1 MVKAFNFTKTPNVIF
16 GPGSFGSASRLIR
29 KAGRNALI
37 VTGANSYKKSDHWD
51 ALEEA
56 LERDSIRWYHLPV
69 KGEPTP
75 ELVDSAVE
83 DFRNKNINIILAFGG
98 GSAIDTG
105 KAISAMIPQKG
116 PVINYLENVGTGA
129 KHNGIKV
136 PFIAAPTTAGTGSEA
151 TKNAVIR
158 RTGPAGFKNSLRHD
172 ELVPDTAIIDPE
184 LMVSCPPD
192 ITAACGMDAFTQLLE
207 SYVSTNAN
215 PMTDALALSGMELVR
230 DNLTRACSDGA
241 GDVDV
246 RGGMAYAALMSGI
259 TLANAGLGL
268 VHGLAGPIGGF
279 FDIPHGVACGTL
291 MGAAFSA
298 TIDKLL
304 ENPGS
309 DALALRKFAR
319 AGSLLMCSGVI
330 DIGAGCRM
338 LVERIEEWTE
348 TLKIPRLGAY
358 GIKESDLDMIVAAS
372 SNKNNPAQL
381 TPAEI
386 REVLLKRL

>member
-1 MVKAFNFTKTPNVIF
+1 MVKAFNFTNTPNIVF
-16 GPGSFGSASRLIR
+16 GPGSFDKAAKLIR

-37 VTGANSYKKSDHWD
+37 VTGADSHKESGRWD
-51 ALEEA
+51 KLVEA
-56 LERDSIRWYHLPV
+56 MERDETRWHHFAV

-75 ELVDSAVE
+75 ELVDKAVAE
-83 DFRNKNINIILAFGG
+83 FGNKNINIVLAWGG
-98 GSAIDTG
+98 GSAIDAG

-116 PVINYLENVGTGA
+116 PVVNYLENVGTGA

-151 TKNAVIR
+151 TKNAVLR
-158 RTGPAGFKNSLRHD
+158 RVGPDGFKNSLRHD
-172 ELVPDTAIIDPE
+172 ELVPDTALIDPE
-184 LMVSCPPD
+184 LMLSCPAAV
-192 ITAACGMDAFTQLLE
+192 TAACGMDAFSQLLE
-207 SYVSTNAN
+207 SYVSTNSN
-215 PMTDALALSGMELVR
+215 PMTDALALSGMELIR
-230 DNLTRACSDGA
+230 DNLTRACGDGA
-241 GDVDV
+241 GDVNV

-268 VHGLAGPIGGF
+268 VHGLAGPIGGLH
-279 FDIPHGVACGTL
+279 DIPHGVVCGTL
-291 MGAAFSA
+291 MASVFSA

-319 AGSLLMCSGVI
+319 AGSLLMCSGMI
-330 DIGAGCRM
+330 DIGSGCRM

-358 GIKESDLDMIVAAS
+358 GIKESDLDAIVAAA
-372 SNKNNPAQL
+372 SNKYNPVQL
-381 TPAEI
+381 SPSEI
-386 REVLLKRL
+386 RDVLLKRL